1 MGLNVLVVDD
11 SAVMRSMIIRTLR
24 LSGVPVAQVIDAANG
39 AEGLAALDRHWIDL
53 ALVDINMPVLS
64 GEEVIARLRERPETA
79 SLPVIVISSGGSVAE
94 IEQLGHPNL
103 EFMQKPFVPEVL
115 GETVRRLTGV
125 TEVTGDGMDG
135 GAGPAPE
142 LDGADTGRE
151 RTGQGRETSWAEAN
165 DSWAEANDSWAVGA
179 HAYRTATPGGAPA
192 GEDNDD
198 WAADADGD
206 DLPPATR

>member
-24 LSGVPVAQVIDAANG
+24 LSGVPVAQVIEAANG

-79 SLPVIVISSGGSVAE
+79 SLPVIVISSGGSVTE
-94 IEQLGHPNL
+94 IERLRHPNL

-125 TEVTGDGMDG
+125 TEVAGDGMDG
-135 GAGPAPE
+135 GAGAAAE
-142 LDGADTGRE
+142 LDAAGGGSERSGHRRQTTWGEDNDGWAADGHI
-151 RTGQGRETSWAEAN
+151 SP
-165 DSWAEANDSWAVGA
+165 
-179 HAYRTATPGGAPA
+179 TATAGGPLA
-192 GEDNDD
+192 GEDNDE
-198 WAADADGD
+198 
-206 DLPPATR
+206 